1 MDHYSIASKMKQL
14 TLLYIEDDAEIQ
26 GYLAEFI
33 GRYTPNLHLAQSA
46 EEGQVLYEKLKP
58 DIILLDINLPGKNG
72 IDFARLLRE
81 HDQSTKIIIT
91 TAYTDQEF
99 LLTAVELGLTRY
111 LVKPVTSSELM
122 YALNKAADELKDRKE
137 SIENSSE
144 IDLGR
149 GFSYNRDT
157 KSLLREGTVVT
168 LRRKEME
175 LLEFFIAN
183 RNKIVTYE
191 ALEYEV
197 WSDTPMSRDAI
208 RAQIRNLRKKI
219 YAEVIINV
227 TAIGYQFNKE
237 AK

>member
-46 EEGQVLYEKLKP
+46 EEGQELYEKLQP

-81 HDQSTKIIIT
+81 KDQATRIIIT
-91 TAYTDQEF
+91 TAYTDQDF

-122 YALNKAADELKDRKE
+122 YALNKAADELKDRDKP
-137 SIENSSE
+137 IENESE

-149 GFSYNRDT
+149 GFCYNKDS
-157 KSLLREGTVVT
+157 KSLMRDDTVVT

-197 WSDTPMSRDAI
+197 WADALMSRDAI
-208 RAQIRNLRKKI
+208 RAQIRNLRKKV

-227 TAIGYQFNKE
+227 TAIGYQFSKE
-237 AK
+237 VK

>member
-1 MDHYSIASKMKQL
+1 MDHHSIASKMKQL

-26 GYLAEFI
+26 GYLAEFM
-33 GRYTPNLHLAQSA
+33 GRYTLNLHLAQSA
-46 EEGQVLYEKLKP
+46 EEGQELYEKYKP

-72 IDFARLLRE
+72 IDFARTLRE
-81 HDQSTKIIIT
+81 YDISTRIIIT

-99 LLTAVELGLTRY
+99 LLTAIELSLTRY

-122 YALNKAADELKDRKE
+122 YALNKAADELKDGKK
-137 SIENSSE
+137 SIEKSSE

-149 GFSYNRDT
+149 GFGYSSNT
-157 KSLLREGTVVT
+157 KSLLQNSTVVT

-208 RAQIRNLRKKI
+208 RAQIRNIRKKI

-227 TAIGYQFNKE
+227 TAIGYRLNKE
-237 AK
+237 SK